1 MSQTITPKF
10 AEKTLPELDA
20 GVFEEKLNRSIRD
33 IALATVTNDDSR
45 KRGEVTIKLKMER
58 VKETH
63 QISLTHRIETSRPT
77 PNGKEAI
84 HDETNTVLY
93 VNHDGSLTVT
103 PDNQMDFLKNPT
115 KETEQ

>member
-1 MSQTITPKF
+1 MSQNIAPRF

-20 GVFEEKLNRSIRD
+20 GVFEEKLNRSLRD

-58 VKETH
+58 VKETN
-63 QISLTHRIETSRPT
+63 QIALSHRIETSRPT
-77 PNGKEAI
+77 PNGKETI
-84 HDETNTVLY
+84 HDETSTVLY
-93 VNHDGSLTVT
+93 VNPTGSLTIA
-103 PDNQMDFLKNPT
+103 PEAQMDFLKSPT